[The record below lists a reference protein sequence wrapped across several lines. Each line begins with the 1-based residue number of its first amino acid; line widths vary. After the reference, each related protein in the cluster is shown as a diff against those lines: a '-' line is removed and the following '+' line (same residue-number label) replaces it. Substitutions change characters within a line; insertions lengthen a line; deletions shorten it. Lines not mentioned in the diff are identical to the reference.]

1 MAMTLLPCPTPLLLT
16 VGVLLATAV
25 PALATCPLSES
36 VYRDVSGQGF
46 ELSWHD
52 PLPDRASSKATLYIH
67 RDGEPLYHLTLTQA
81 SGYGTISL
89 AVLNADLTPVNTPA
103 FTLNFFDADLDNANP
118 LFFEADIPAPAYTF
132 ITGLGRYDYT
142 QRRGDEPLLGETMW
156 VRDRCEP
163 DA

>member
-1 MAMTLLPCPTPLLLT
+1 MPTQPLLLA
-16 VGVLLATAV
+16 VSVLLASAA

-36 VYRDVSGQGF
+36 VYRDASGQGF

-52 PLPDRASSKATLYIH
+52 PLPDRASSKATLHIH
-67 RDGEPLYHLTLTQA
+67 RDGELLYHLTLTQA

-103 FTLNFFDADLDNANP
+103 FTLNFFDADLGSANP
-118 LFFEADIPAPAYTF
+118 LFFETDLPAPAYTF
-132 ITGLGRYDYT
+132 ITGLGRYDYY
-142 QRRGDEPLLGETMW
+142 QRRGDEPLLGDVMW

>member
-1 MAMTLLPCPTPLLLT
+1 MAMTLLPRPTPLLLT

-52 PLPDRASSKATLYIH
+52 PLPDRASSKATLHIH
-67 RDGEPLYHLTLTQA
+67 RDGELLYHLTLTQA

-103 FTLNFFDADLDNANP
+103 FTLNFFRLLIWATPTPSFSRPTSPPPPIRLSRVWVAMTIPNA
-118 LFFEADIPAPAYTF
+118 EATSP
-132 ITGLGRYDYT
+132 
-142 QRRGDEPLLGETMW
+142 
-156 VRDRCEP
+156 C
-163 DA
+163 